1 MASPIKRSGSLRI
14 TVTPDMKSRV
24 NALAE
29 TLGISPS
36 ALAAMA
42 IGIYVAQQERALG
55 VAAKVVES
63 ITHELGDEVKRQIGL
78 FSSENPDLKS

>member
-14 TVTPDMKSRV
+14 TVTPDMKARV
-24 NALAE
+24 GALAE

-36 ALAAMA
+36 ALAAIS

-63 ITHELGDEVKRQIGL
+63 ITYELGDEVKRQIGL